1 MDNKEKLKYE
11 ILKVFYDNIPHN
23 KHFCLKFILS
33 WIVCF
38 SMIGI
43 FLKTFLFILH
53 PIIFVLTFVIFGLSA
68 LLSIVLYP
76 NIKDIF
82 LNKALDDDYLN
93 KVMDKIRHEFLSNN
107 NIYLEPTSNYPKE
120 IQYFINDIMKKLTS
134 GKNLATYFDIINL
147 YKKIKSE
154 IDKDYQTEIMKK
166 YIV

>member
-68 LLSIVLYP
+68 SLSILLYP
-76 NIKDIF
+76 NI
-82 LNKALDDDYLN
+82 
-93 KVMDKIRHEFLSNN
+93 
-107 NIYLEPTSNYPKE
+107 
-120 IQYFINDIMKKLTS
+120 
-134 GKNLATYFDIINL
+134 
-147 YKKIKSE
+147 
-154 IDKDYQTEIMKK
+154 
-166 YIV
+166 